1 MSKFKKIGIFS
12 TLVLA
17 SAAVALGFA
26 KHNFHEVR
34 AEGWSEE
41 LYASNLF
48 IKYGK
53 AVKADASADYQ
64 TADSGRYTF
73 FVRHGYLTNSKIAKY
88 DNCTSDGSTNATFTS
103 NTATDSAASHW
114 KWEMKGGTLSG
125 GTEDGVIVGITASTP
140 MTMSIDSMTFGGWP
154 NGGKANTYV
163 KRAGINAYLS
173 IQSASIANT
182 STEYSQSAVALNT
195 GDTFYFEYIQLSG
208 SGNISSSG
216 GVGLPLFKLNE
227 YGTDPVEK
235 TINTTEIAR
244 NYYTNALAHDSSADY
259 ADDATL
265 AFKYGVRHGKIEAN
279 NVEKFDTVTNT
290 SNNIQYAQST
300 DTENTHAAITYGKNI
315 WSANDDGVI
324 YVFKALRPLTFEFE
338 SLTYAGGWTT
348 NVHHTFAIKESG
360 SSSFIIVSR
369 WQYSGATQAVDP
381 ILLNTGDELY
391 FEFRYAW
398 SSSPRRSI
406 QDNSDT
412 GNVPT
417 FVFTDKNNAA
427 TSVEANTFM
436 AKYMKLATIA
446 LDNEGTGQCISA
458 GWYTA
463 AKAAFNAMSA
473 EARQLFLTDAA
484 YAAGADRLVAW
495 ATANGD
501 TLNGSNILAKA
512 TNSPFGINVVGQGDN
527 TNLYLIVII
536 SALMSITLISC
547 LIIIKK
553 RKHQ

>member
-12 TLVLA
+12 TLALSGLA
-17 SAAVALGFA
+17 IGLGFA
-26 KHNFHEVR
+26 FKDVHQVK
-34 AEGWSEE
+34 ADGWSEE
-41 LYASNLF
+41 LYAANLV
-48 IKYGK
+48 IGYGK
-53 AVKADASADYQ
+53 AVKASATADYQ
-64 TADSGRYTF
+64 TADSGRYSF
-73 FVRHGYLTNSKIAKY
+73 FVRHGYLTNNKCYKY
-88 DNCTSDGSTNATFTS
+88 DSCSSDGSTNATFTS

-114 KWEMKGGTLSG
+114 KWEMKGGKLAEN
-125 GTEDGVIVGITASTP
+125 TEDGVILGITANTP
-140 MTMSIDSMTFGGWP
+140 MTMAIDTMTFKGWP
-154 NGGKANTYV
+154 NSGKANTYV
-163 KRAGINAYLS
+163 KRSGINAYLS
-173 IQSASIANT
+173 VQSVTIANT
-182 STEYSQSAVALNT
+182 STEYSQSAIALNT
-195 GDTFYFEYIQLSG
+195 GDTVYFEYIQLSG
-208 SGNISSSG
+208 TGNLQSSG
-216 GVGLPLFKLNE
+216 GAGFPLFKFNE
-227 YGTDPVEK
+227 YGSEQVEK
-235 TINTTEIAR
+235 TINTTEVAK
-244 NYYTNALAHDSSADY
+244 NYYNNGVKYDAD
-259 ADDATL
+259 ADFVDDATL

-279 NVEKFDTVTNT
+279 NVEKFDTI
-290 SNNIQYAQST
+290 SNACDYSQSS
-300 DTENTHAAITYGKNI
+300 DTENTHAAITYGKNL

-324 YVFKALRPLTFEFE
+324 FIFKALRPLTFEFT

-369 WQYSGATQAVDP
+369 WQYSGATQAVNP

-417 FVFTDKNNAA
+417 FIFTDKNNAA

-446 LDNEGTGQCISA
+446 LDNQGTGQCASA

-473 EARQLFLTDAA
+473 DARELFLTDAA
-484 YAAGADRLVAW
+484 YTNGKDRLIAW

-501 TLNGSNILAKA
+501 TIDG
-512 TNSPFGINVVGQGDN
+512 TNSLVKASTNVVGAPITSEN
-527 TNLYLIVII
+527 NNSTLMI
-536 SALMSITLISC
+536 SLVVVCVAVSMTLLST

-553 RKHQ
+553 RKHH